1 MFSSTQQESN
11 ILITS
16 CVKLYT
22 GDAYFFCW
30 QQNFAK
36 RQSQY
41 VYSFNNDKRRKV
53 YVYFLKMSVIVNDD
67 LFIKQKCV
75 LNNAFK

>member
-1 MFSSTQQESN
+1 MLTFFAGNKILLKDSRST
-11 ILITS
+11 
-16 CVKLYT
+16 C
-22 GDAYFFCW
+22 
-30 QQNFAK
+30 
-36 RQSQY
+36 
-41 VYSFNNDKRRKV
+41 SFNNDKRRKV